1 MATMHCD
8 IVSAEKAIFSG
19 AITMVSLR
27 GSIGEL
33 GILPGHAPLLT
44 GIRPGPVQLRLE
56 NGEEEVFY
64 ASGGFLE
71 VQPGMVTIL
80 ADTASRAEDIDEG
93 SGGRCQGGGGA
104 RAGRTGR
111 GFRFLRRRREA
122 CRSGGT
128 ATHPRGVAQAATLRI
143 RNPGP
148 AGQDPAA
155 QGSRPF
161 HKDSISTP
169 ICETSSIAPLLPRT

>member
-80 ADTASRAEDIDEG
+80 ADTASRAEDIDE
-93 SGGRCQGGGGA
+93 A
-104 RAGRTGR
+104 AAAEAKEAAERALAEQAADFDFSVAAAKLAEAAAQQRTLEELR
-111 GFRFLRRRREA
+111 KRRR
-122 CRSGGT
+122 
-128 ATHPRGVAQAATLRI
+128 
-143 RNPGP
+143 
-148 AGQDPAA
+148 
-155 QGSRPF
+155 
-161 HKDSISTP
+161 
-169 ICETSSIAPLLPRT
+169 

>member
-8 IVSAEKAIFSG
+8 IVSAEKEIFSG

-44 GIRPGPVQLRLE
+44 GILPGPVQLRLE

-80 ADTASRAEDIDEG
+80 ADTAARAEDIDE
-93 SGGRCQGGGGA
+93 A
-104 RAGRTGR
+104 AAEEAKEAAERALAEQAADFDFSVAAAKLAEAAAQQRTLEELR
-111 GFRFLRRRREA
+111 KRRR
-122 CRSGGT
+122 
-128 ATHPRGVAQAATLRI
+128 
-143 RNPGP
+143 
-148 AGQDPAA
+148 
-155 QGSRPF
+155 
-161 HKDSISTP
+161 
-169 ICETSSIAPLLPRT
+169 